1 MPETKPF
8 GGVEEG
14 GQFTAALQ
22 PNTVL
27 AARYR
32 ILAQLGGGGQ
42 GAVYQGRDLNFP
54 EARRLVAVKEMQVSG
69 NDPELREQSLKSFQ
83 REANILATLS
93 HPAIPRIYDFFERD
107 NRAYVVMEYINGSDL
122 EALLIKTKSL
132 PMDKIVDWA
141 IELCDVLEYLHN
153 YKPEP
158 IIFRDVKPSNIMID
172 SLGRV
177 RLIDFGIAKVFV
189 SGLKQTTIGTEGYSA
204 PEQYRGE
211 ANPISDIYGLGA
223 SLHHIITRKDPRLE
237 PPFSFSERRLQEINP
252 ATPDGM
258 QEVLDRALGFEK
270 DARYQSMA
278 HMKADLESIKFGQ
291 YSAAPP
297 PPPPQQPPGI
307 ATTGL
312 DADYGAQQQQPSPNN
327 AGAVPAPPRRVGR
340 TGFIE
345 DPTDEYLGG
354 IRPKWTFKAEDEIR
368 SRPIVYRNA
377 VYLGSY
383 DTNIYAISLEDGSFL
398 WKFATEGGLASAPVI
413 DEAQRSILFGS
424 EDGVYYALDYRM
436 GRVNWK
442 FRTKGK
448 IRSTGQLAH
457 GHVFFGSDDGYLY
470 ALLSGD
476 GRHMWE
482 FDAEKPVRTTPFV
495 THNRIIFGTQ
505 GGEVIGLELN
515 GSKAWT
521 YRLRKEVTSSP
532 VVDEDGIC
540 YFGSFDSTF
549 YAIDAEGGFS
559 HWRIRINAP
568 IVGSPVLDETKAY
581 FGAADGKLHA
591 INTYTGR
598 EEWTFETG
606 KPIVSSAILHNGYIY
621 FGGTDGKLYCINPQT
636 GKERWS
642 FQTENSIT
650 ASPFIAENE
659 RLILVGSMDRT
670 LYALPLVD

>member
-14 GQFTAALQ
+14 GGQFTTALQ

-42 GAVYQGRDLNFP
+42 GAVYQARDLNFP
-54 EARRLVAVKEMQVSG
+54 EARRLVAVKEMQVST
-69 NDPELREQSLKSFQ
+69 NDPTLREQSLKSFQ

-107 NRAYVVMEYINGSDL
+107 DRAYVVMEYINGSDL

-158 IIFRDVKPSNIMID
+158 IIFRDMKPSNIMID
-172 SLGRV
+172 SLGHV

-189 SGLKQTTIGTEGYSA
+189 SGMKQTTIGTEGYSA

-211 ANPISDIYGLGA
+211 ANPLSDIYGLGA
-223 SLHHIITRKDPRLE
+223 SLHHVITRKDPRLE
-237 PPFSFSERRLQEINP
+237 PPFSFSERRLKDINP
-252 ATPDGM
+252 QVPDGM
-258 QEVLDRALGFEK
+258 QEILDRALSFEK
-270 DARYQSMA
+270 DSRYSAMSE
-278 HMKADLESIKFGQ
+278 MKADLERMKFGQ
-291 YSAAPP
+291 YQAAPP
-297 PPPPQQPPGI
+297 PPPPQNHSPQQGI

-312 DADYGAQQQQPSPNN
+312 DAQIGMQPPPAAPQQPQE
-327 AGAVPAPPRRVGR
+327 PRRVGR

-345 DPTDEYLGG
+345 DPSDEYLGG

-383 DTNIYAISLEDGSFL
+383 DTSIYAIALEDGSFL

-424 EDGVYYALDYRM
+424 EDGTYYALDYRM

-442 FRTKGK
+442 FKTKGK

-457 GHVFFGSDDGYLY
+457 GHVFFGSDDGHVY

-476 GRHMWE
+476 GRHMWS
-482 FDAEKPVRTTPFV
+482 FDTESPVRTTPFV
-495 THNRIIFGTQ
+495 TNNRIIVGNQ
-505 GGEVIGLELN
+505 RGEVIGLELN
-515 GSKAWT
+515 GQKAWT
-521 YRLRKEVTSSP
+521 YRVRKEVTSSP
-532 VVDEDGIC
+532 VVDDDGIC
-540 YFGSFDSTF
+540 YFGSFDTTF

-568 IVGSPVLDETKAY
+568 IIGSPVLDATHAY
-581 FGAADGKLHA
+581 FGAADGKLYC

-598 EEWTFETG
+598 EEWNFDTG
-606 KPIVSSAILHNGYIY
+606 KPIVASPILHKGYLY
-621 FGGTDGKLYCINPQT
+621 VGGTNGKLYCVNPQT

-650 ASPFIAENE
+650 APPFITES
-659 RLILVGSMDRT
+659 LILVGSMDRT